1 MTLRTDSLIQSLPQ
15 KGTSPMAK
23 PKAPAAQMPA
33 AASGGHAGALSHHMQ
48 MGLAAQA
55 AMQHLTSTGM
65 QSAAADPMAFLPGAP
80 AVHEDF
86 TPRAY
91 RRKPNPQG

>member
-1 MTLRTDSLIQSLPQ
+1 MTLRTDSLTQSLPQ
-15 KGTSPMAK
+15 KGSTPMAK
-23 PKAPAAQMPA
+23 RKVPTSQMPV
-33 AASGGHAGALSHHMQ
+33 ASSAGAAGALTHHQ
-48 MGLAAQA
+48 SMGMAAHA

-65 QSAAADPMAFLPGAP
+65 QSAAADPMNFSPGSP

-91 RRKPNPQG
+91 RSKPNPQG